1 MKYLFLT
8 FLILVTQ
15 VLICQDYSKDTLVIK
30 EVLATELRNED
41 SIVYTDK
48 IEDWIINFI
57 KKELD
62 NYIDNGANKHNYDQ
76 LLKIG
81 EYEKDSLNKQIEE
94 LRNFKWRDSLIHNA
108 KAISIDSIRVFI
120 RNYDRSLPQEK
131 EEPNTVTTICR
142 RGPIL
147 FSFSK
152 PMYIR
157 NETICLIYIRKLSR
171 IYEGN
176 EKLSFYKKDEEN
188 WVKWITLYSSS
199 F

>member
-1 MKYLFLT
+1 MKYFFLT

-131 EEPNTVTTICR
+131 EELNTVTTICR

-176 EKLSFYKKDEEN
+176 EELSFYKKDEEK

>member
-1 MKYLFLT
+1 MKYFFLT

-176 EKLSFYKKDEEN
+176 EELSFYKKDEEK